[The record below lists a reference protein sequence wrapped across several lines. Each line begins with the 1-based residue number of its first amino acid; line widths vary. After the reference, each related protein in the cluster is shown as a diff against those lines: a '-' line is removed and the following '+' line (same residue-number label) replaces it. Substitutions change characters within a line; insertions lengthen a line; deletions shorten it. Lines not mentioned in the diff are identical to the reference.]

1 VVAVA
6 DEQLQM
12 PERHEPVNVTEAMAE
27 AARPADER
35 ISRPANTAAVK
46 VIAKRQSVER
56 SG

>member
-46 VIAKRQSVER
+46 VIAKRQSAER